1 MSRRAGGLLGGTGG
15 LMRVLP
21 TNDEDDQEVA
31 FTRPVS
37 VRLQDIESHR
47 AEYANL
53 IHCNFDRAAFQ
64 VVFAQFLQPLILS
77 SEDAKELG
85 GRVFSPR
92 AASDEVDSDASNGE
106 RNDRV
111 ASTAACKFRGTVSSR

>member
-1 MSRRAGGLLGGTGG
+1 
-15 LMRVLP
+15 MRVLP

-31 FTRPVS
+31 FTCPVS

-85 GRVFSPR
+85 ERGFIPARPLTRLILTPQMVRETIELLQRQLANFEEQSQVDKPFDPEDHAD
-92 AASDEVDSDASNGE
+92 AAE
-106 RNDRV
+106 
-111 ASTAACKFRGTVSSR
+111 